1 MALRFLQVNVNHC
14 TAAQDILMQHL
25 VECSIDVAVISEP
38 YVIPADRENWVSDD
52 KGLVAL
58 IISGATKLEKRAQG
72 EGWVAAECGEFL
84 LVGVYFAPSRTAVDF

>member
-1 MALRFLQVNVNHC
+1 
-14 TAAQDILMQHL
+14 MQHL